1 MLHNTVPEIL
11 ILGLLAIQYVAGL
24 RFAMYID
31 ENHTIDLPG
40 LGQTKGITHAIMAF
54 ANSTMF
60 NSDAPAQFKPFE
72 PVETMR
78 KRFETGTKV
87 MIAIGGWGDTSGFSE
102 GAKDEE
108 FRTRYACNVADMIN
122 TLGFDGVDIDWE
134 YPGGNGNDYKE
145 TPDSQKTGEIE
156 TYPLFLQAIR
166 QAIGPKKIL
175 SIGVPGKCTD
185 MIAFTKEQG
194 PKIWPSVDMVNIMSY
209 DLMNRRDKATN
220 HHTSVVDSLNTV
232 KAYEEIGLDPTKI
245 NLGFAYYAKWFM
257 TDPNSDCH
265 NRPLGCAVVALEN
278 SDGTDA
284 GTSGVLTFEKSTMA
298 PAPDNLKTSTDG
310 ACGFNKGTKCP
321 AGLCCSQYGYCG
333 RDENFCQA
341 GCLSDYGECK
351 GISVT
356 DSWRRACKNGKTDE
370 QAGGQYYW
378 DNQANL
384 FWTWDTPAMI
394 KRKFKDIVDVENL
407 VGVMAWNLGE
417 DTLNWE
423 HLRAM
428 QEGVEGVRC
437 H

>member
-1 MLHNTVPEIL
+1 
-11 ILGLLAIQYVAGL
+11 
-24 RFAMYID
+24 
-31 ENHTIDLPG
+31 
-40 LGQTKGITHAIMAF
+40 
-54 ANSTMF
+54 MF

-108 FRTRYACNVADMIN
+108 SRTRYARNVADMIN

-175 SIGVPGKCTD
+175 AIAVPGKCTD

-194 PKIWPSVDMVNIMSY
+194 PKIWPSVDMVNIMAY

-220 HHTSVVDSLNTV
+220 HHTSVMDSLNTV
-232 KAYEEIGLDPTKI
+232 KAYEEIGLDATKI

-257 TDPNSDCH
+257 TDPNSDCQ

-321 AGLCCSQYGYCG
+321 AGSCCSQYGYW
-333 RDENFCQA
+333 
-341 GCLSDYGECK
+341 Y
-351 GISVT
+351 V
-356 DSWRRACKNGKTDE
+356 
-370 QAGGQYYW
+370 
-378 DNQANL
+378 
-384 FWTWDTPAMI
+384 
-394 KRKFKDIVDVENL
+394 L
-407 VGVMAWNLGE
+407 VLIP
-417 DTLNWE
+417 LK
-423 HLRAM
+423 
-428 QEGVEGVRC
+428 
-437 H
+437 